1 VSSARPLGGILV
13 VSMEQAVSA
22 PIATRHL
29 ADMGARVVKV
39 ERPDGGDFAR
49 HFDTL
54 ASGLGTH
61 FTWVNRNKE
70 SLTLDVKKPGGEA
83 VLSDLLERAD
93 VFVQNLAPGAA
104 RRAGIDGDTLLARF
118 PRLIVCEISG
128 YGSDGP
134 FAERHAYDLL
144 IQCEA
149 AIATITG
156 SIEAPVKP
164 GIAVAD
170 IAAGMYAYSSVL
182 AALIA
187 RGRTGRG
194 SVLEV
199 SMFDAAAEWMG
210 YALTAVKHGSTPVF
224 AAGLS
229 HPAVAPYDAFVTS
242 EGDRVVLGVQ
252 NDREWARLAAK
263 VIGRPD
269 LATDPRFATNAARVR
284 HRDEL
289 HELIGG
295 ALAPLAVEAAIE
307 LLSAAGIACA
317 RVNTVEQVVNHPQLV
332 ERHRWHTIDSPVGQI
347 PTLLPP
353 VISSAWEPALGA
365 VPALGEHTD
374 ALLAELGRDER
385 EIAALH
391 DAGTV

>member
-1 VSSARPLGGILV
+1 VSGTPPLDGILV
-13 VSMEQAVSA
+13 VSLEQAVSA

-29 ADMGARVVKV
+29 ADAGARVIKI

-70 SLTLDVKKPGGEA
+70 SLTLDFSKPGGDL
-83 VLSDLLERAD
+83 VLADLLARAD

-104 RRAGIDGDTLLARF
+104 RRAGLGGEALLARC
-118 PRLIVCEISG
+118 PGLIACEISG

-134 FAERHAYDLL
+134 FAPRHAYDLL

-149 AIATITG
+149 AVATITG
-156 SIEAPVKP
+156 SLAEPVKP

-170 IAAGMYAYSSVL
+170 IAAGMYAYSAIL
-182 AALIA
+182 TALIA

-199 SMFDAAAEWMG
+199 SMFDAVAEWMG
-210 YALTAVKHGSTPVF
+210 YAATAVKHGSTPVF
-224 AAGLS
+224 GAGLS

-242 EGDRVVLGVQ
+242 DGERVVLGVQ
-252 NDREWARLAAK
+252 NDREWGRLASQ
-263 VIGRPD
+263 VLGRPE
-269 LATDPRFATNAARVR
+269 LAGHQDFATNAARVE
-284 HRDEL
+284 HREPL
-289 HELIGG
+289 NALIGEV
-295 ALAPLAVEAAIE
+295 LAPLTADAAIA
-307 LLSAAGIACA
+307 LLTSAGIACA
-317 RVNTVEQVVNHPQLV
+317 KVNTVQQLVGHPQLV
-332 ERHRWHTIDSPVGQI
+332 ERGRWRSVGSPVGEI

-353 VISSAWEPALGA
+353 VISSGWEPALGP

-374 ALLAELGRDER
+374 ALLAELGRSED
-385 EIAALH
+385 EIAGLH
-391 DAGTV
+391 AAGTV

>member
-1 VSSARPLGGILV
+1 MTTGRPLDGLLV

-29 ADMGARVVKV
+29 ADLGARVIKI
-39 ERPDGGDFAR
+39 ERPDGDFAR
-49 HFDTL
+49 YFDTL

-70 SLTLDVKKPGGEA
+70 SLTLDIRKPDGRA
-83 VLSDLLERAD
+83 VLFELLDQAD

-104 RRAGIDGDTLLARF
+104 KRAGIDGATLLARY
-118 PRLIVCEISG
+118 PHMVVCEISG
-128 YGSDGP
+128 YGSTGP
-134 FAERHAYDLL
+134 FAERRAYDLL

-149 AIATITG
+149 AVATITG

-170 IAAGMYAYSSVL
+170 IAAGLYAHSSIL

-187 RGRTGRG
+187 RQTSGRG
-194 SVLEV
+194 AVLDV
-199 SMFDAAAEWMG
+199 AMFDAMAEWMG

-224 AAGLS
+224 GAALS
-229 HPAVAPYDAFVTS
+229 HPAIAPYDAYVTADG
-242 EGDRVVLGVQ
+242 ERVVLSVQ
-252 NDREWARLAAK
+252 NDREWARLATQ
-263 VIGRPD
+263 VIGRAH
-269 LATDPRFATNAARVR
+269 LATDPSFATNVARVD

-289 HELIGG
+289 NRLIEEV
-295 ALAPLAVEAAIE
+295 LAPLSISEAIK
-307 LLSAAGIACA
+307 LLTEAGIACA

-332 ERHRWHTIDSPVGQI
+332 ERNRWRTVDSPVGQI

-353 VISSAWEPALGA
+353 VLSSAWEPALGA

-374 ALLAELGRDER
+374 AILAELGRDAGQ
-385 EIAALH
+385 IAALR
-391 DAGTV
+391 AAEAV